1 MPRDNLLN
9 SACLELFEFIK
20 RENIKPIILHIVEK
34 YREKL
39 KDITY
44 VDTFQNL
51 ILRYDQMQGYN
62 PDMDTTLF
70 SQDDE
75 TPTRTQVN
83 GGQRWQGVKEM
94 DAAEEEYFNT
104 SDDEEDIAA
113 KKPNNPPIMNGNST
127 MTKPL
132 VDYPDDDEDVMDTSK
147 PEQSD
152 SPIDLSTDERST
164 KSDLQSAS
172 SPNSI
177 STTTPPSTTPP
188 ERLSEKRR
196 REEDEEDELGK
207 LSHSKRRSSSTS
219 SLGSATSPNSAST
232 STTTS
237 TSTTISPSTT
247 ANILRR
253 KKSFTTTRDSP
264 TANKKIAISLAVK
277 TRANTTAPTT
287 TDGAQRD
294 EGG

>member
-20 RENIKPIILHIVEK
+20 RENIKPIILHIVEN

-70 SQDDE
+70 SQDEE

-104 SDDEEDIAA
+104 SDDEEDMAA
-113 KKPNNPPIMNGNST
+113 KKQNSLPVTNGTSPI
-127 MTKPL
+127 TKPL
-132 VDYPDDDEDVMDTSK
+132 VDYPDDDDDAMDTSK
-147 PEQSD
+147 PEP
-152 SPIDLSTDERST
+152 SPHQKDPPTDENPT
-164 KSDLQSAS
+164 NPNLEATH
-172 SPNSI
+172 SPKP
-177 STTTPPSTTPP
+177 TTTTTLPSTTPP

-207 LSHSKRRSSSTS
+207 LSHTKRRSSSTS
-219 SLGSATSPNSAST
+219 SLGSATSPNS
-232 STTTS
+232 TS
-237 TSTTISPSTT
+237 TSTNTHTSTT
-247 ANILRR
+247 SIPTGNILRR
-253 KKSFTTTRDSP
+253 KKSFTTAKDSP

-287 TDGAQRD
+287 TDAAQRED
-294 EGG
+294 GG

>member
-1 MPRDNLLN
+1 MQYHIFEPILNIVYETMPRDNLLN

-20 RENIKPIILHIVEK
+20 RENIKPIILHVVEC

-104 SDDEEDIAA
+104 SDDEDDLAA
-113 KKPNNPPIMNGNST
+113 KKQGILPAANGASPVS
-127 MTKPL
+127 KPL
-132 VDYPDDDEDVMDTSK
+132 VDYPDDDDDDDDDDDAMDIKAEQPSAQKEDTSDETSIK
-147 PEQSD
+147 ADIPPD
-152 SPIDLSTDERST
+152 SP
-164 KSDLQSAS
+164 K
-172 SPNSI
+172 P
-177 STTTPPSTTPP
+177 TTPLSTTPP

-207 LSHSKRRSSSTS
+207 LSHSKRRSSSVS
-219 SLGSATSPNSAST
+219 SVSS
-232 STTTS
+232 TTS
-237 TSTTISPSTT
+237 TSTNTNTSG
-247 ANILRR
+247 NVLRR
-253 KKSFTTTRDSP
+253 KKSFTTTKDSP
-264 TANKKIAISLAVK
+264 TGNKKIAISLAVK
-277 TRANTTAPTT
+277 TRATTN
-287 TDGAQRD
+287 TDGQRD